1 MKVIPYQKIVD
12 TVADMSITACS
23 VLSDD
28 VYKRLEWA
36 LNKEESPVGKAVLQQ
51 IIDNDNIAKEETNPM
66 CQDTGIAVFYVEL
79 GDQIQIE
86 GNLTQAITD
95 GVIKG
100 YKDGY
105 LRKSMVKDPLDR
117 ANTGDNTPPIIHYEI
132 VPGDA
137 LKLTIAPKGGGSE
150 NMSRARLFAPAVG
163 REGIKKFVVETV
175 DDAKGN
181 PCPPTVVGVGV
192 GGNFEKSALI
202 AKKSLLRPMGSRHP
216 DEFWSSLEDEILEEI
231 NKLGIGPMG
240 LGGTIT
246 SLDVHIETHPCHIA
260 SLPVAVNI
268 QCHAAR
274 HKSVTL

>member
-1 MKVIPYQKIVD
+1 
-12 TVADMSITACS
+12 
-23 VLSDD
+23 
-28 VYKRLEWA
+28 
-36 LNKEESPVGKAVLQQ
+36 
-51 IIDNDNIAKEETNPM
+51 
-66 CQDTGIAVFYVEL
+66 
-79 GDQIQIE
+79 
-86 GNLTQAITD
+86 
-95 GVIKG
+95 
-100 YKDGY
+100 
-105 LRKSMVKDPLDR
+105 MVQDPLNR
-117 ANTGDNTPPIIHYEI
+117 VNTKDNTPAIIHYEI

-163 REGIKKFVVETV
+163 REGIKKFVVGTV
-175 DDAKGN
+175 DEAKGN

-216 DEFWSSLEDEILEEI
+216 DEFWSSLEDEILDEV

-246 SLDVHIETHPCHIA
+246 ALDVHIETHPCHIA